1 MSIVGRWSIQK
12 TDSNAKKS
20 EEKGSQ
26 GQLIVSFKTRHS
38 EIPKC
43 ISATWTLTGNTQF
56 YWASIMGRTI
66 GGAVS
71 RGVGGTQVCAELQ
84 LWAKLLTPSLALGG
98 QVNRK

>member
-1 MSIVGRWSIQK
+1 MSIVGRWSEQK

-26 GQLIVSFKTRHS
+26 WQLIVSFKTRHS

-56 YWASIMGRTI
+56 YLSPQACI
-66 GGAVS
+66 
-71 RGVGGTQVCAELQ
+71 EHL
-84 LWAKLLTPSLALGG
+84 LWVA
-98 QVNRK
+98 Q

>member
-56 YWASIMGRTI
+56 I
-66 GGAVS
+66 
-71 RGVGGTQVCAELQ
+71 EHL
-84 LWAKLLTPSLALGG
+84 LWVA
-98 QVNRK
+98 Q